1 MVNLPN
7 KRISVNSQG
16 SQPYASVEELG
27 GGFSSFGPLPPVEF
41 RSFPTEERETDLQK
55 QESLTDAVTL
65 PGSRKS
71 FTNQLFKAAHVSK
84 DVDHGDEGT
93 RFEGFQEQDISGIE
107 NRGYDSDEELNQHLA
122 KSTVKPGSSYDV
134 NKYPEN
140 LEELYAKVDKS
151 KKKAFRKKD
160 TSTSIGTDSQ
170 QSVKQEP
177 VSLKDGETDKSKKTL
192 RKTSRDPQGNKESG
206 QKGEISHDPVLVYDE
221 RTNL

>member
-7 KRISVNSQG
+7 KRISVDSHG

-41 RSFPTEERETDLQK
+41 RSFPTEERETDLEK
-55 QESLTDAVTL
+55 QESLADAATL

-71 FTNQLFKAAHVSK
+71 FTNQLFKAAHDSK
-84 DVDHGDEGT
+84 DVDHGDGGT
-93 RFEGFQEQDISGIE
+93 RFEGVQEQDISGIE

-122 KSTVKPGSSYDV
+122 KSTVKPGSSYDM

-140 LEELYAKVDKS
+140 VEELYAKVDKS

-170 QSVKQEP
+170 QLVKQEP
-177 VSLKDGETDKSKKTL
+177 VSLKDGETNKSKKTL
-192 RKTSRDPQGNKESG
+192 RKTSGDPQGNKESG

>member
-7 KRISVNSQG
+7 KRISVDSQG

-41 RSFPTEERETDLQK
+41 RSFPTKERETDLEK
-55 QESLTDAVTL
+55 QENLTDAATL
-65 PGSRKS
+65 PVSRKS
-71 FTNQLFKAAHVSK
+71 FTNQLFKAAHDSK
-84 DVDHGDEGT
+84 DVDHGDGVT

-122 KSTVKPGSSYDV
+122 KSTVKPGSSY
-134 NKYPEN
+134 PEN

-160 TSTSIGTDSQ
+160 TSTSIGTDSR
-170 QSVKQEP
+170 QSIKQEP